1 MWKNINDISELENF
15 MNMVCNFH
23 DSCIKEIKYLSG
35 SYVDEALDMYPIND
49 CRILNMIIQRQF
61 EDYPV
66 IEMEFS
72 GLKFL
77 KLFPANEKYTSE
89 IYEATL
95 MYKNGFI
102 YWYDCGVLS
111 DEELDRYEGAV
122 ICASRLRW
130 RPLEGCLG
138 QKILCSLPQQS
149 QKYDDGL

>member
-1 MWKNINDISELENF
+1 MWKNIVDISELENF
-15 MNMVCNFH
+15 MNVVCNFH

-35 SYVDEALDMYPIND
+35 AYVDEALDMYPIND

-66 IEMEFS
+66 IELEFS

-77 KLFPANEKYTSE
+77 KLFPVNEDYTSE
-89 IYEATL
+89 INEATM
-95 MYKNGFI
+95 MYKDGLI

-111 DEELDRYEGAV
+111 DEELGRYEGTV

-130 RPLEGCLG
+130 RPLEGCRD
-138 QKILCSLPQQS
+138 QKILYSLP
-149 QKYDDGL
+149 K